1 MNNEIL
7 DRIESYIRGEMNEHE
22 ANEFQQELEQ
32 NSELAEY
39 YRTLNAFDKKLK
51 KEDRDKTKEK
61 IKQAFNEYLEENYP
75 DKERR
80 VQPGQIRFTPWLAA
94 AAVIIIALTVYFL
107 LITNQKSSPSFLYKK
122 HFAHYDHTIQP
133 RDGNNSISN
142 FYNGMQLYKAGSFK
156 KALNSFLSADAKYRQ
171 ISSFYIGLCYL
182 NLDKYREAIDYLNEA
197 VTLNGDHKEDAEWYL
212 ALAYLADGDIED
224 SERIV
229 KRIASIPKHYYHEQA
244 KDLLADMAE
253 L

>member
-1 MNNEIL
+1 MENVTSDRLKEYINGTLNEAEAS
-7 DRIESYIRGEMNEHE
+7 DIRLK
-22 ANEFQQELEQ
+22 LEQ
-32 NSELAEY
+32 DPELAKHYGVLKDLFSY
-39 YRTLNAFDKKLK
+39 YEKEDEEELRERLK
-51 KEDRDKTKEK
+51 KARVY
-61 IKQAFNEYLEENYP
+61 NEQMEQSSTGIQRLFMQNSSL
-75 DKERR
+75 
-80 VQPGQIRFTPWLAA
+80 ILAI
-94 AAVIIIALTVYFL
+94 AAVLIITLAVYFL
-107 LITNQKSSPSFLYKK
+107 LLSRQKSTPSLLHKK
-122 HFAHYDHTIQP
+122 YFAHYDHTIQP

-142 FYNGMQLYKAGSFK
+142 FYNGMQLYKAGSFQ
-156 KALNSFLSADAKYRQ
+156 KALNSFLNADAKYRQ

-229 KRIASIPKHYYHEQA
+229 KRIAGIPKHYYHEQA